1 MSLACYL
8 FKCRQTCSCHLCYKF
23 SVTFPGCTCLQGLV
37 LIRMNALL
45 GSLVVL
51 ATFVTLCD
59 AQCYVILNQN
69 PASNECKD
77 LSGVTHPR
85 NSKWNTE
92 NCEECTC
99 DEGVTNCCNTAAI
112 PMGYDT
118 DKCQKIFNKE
128 TCTYKV
134 VEKEDPEKTC
144 DVSGWVV

>member
-1 MSLACYL
+1 MADPLPPLRFQHLKLAFKEKSLGSAGTVSGDH
-8 FKCRQTCSCHLCYKF
+8 Q
-23 SVTFPGCTCLQGLV
+23 
-37 LIRMNALL
+37 NALL